1 MPQTLKVVF
10 ATHGFDPGDSK
21 RPDFRNVIEGKASSG
36 GKQSYAKPDSAAP
49 LHKSLKGCWGA
60 LEVIPKR
67 LKWRQRPKHIGLLR
81 LSLPLAESRFIP
93 DNAIIHES
101 AVRRREQ
108 VAAYCPVDWLA
119 HFAVEHD
126 VPQRGY
132 RRRRRPQ
139 TEG

>member
-67 LKWRQRPKHIGLLR
+67 LKWRRWPKRFGLLG
-81 LSLPLAESRFIP
+81 LYFPLAEPRFIP
-93 DNAIIHES
+93 DSAIIHQS
-101 AVRRREQ
+101 ALRRLEK
-108 VAAYCPVDWLA
+108 VASYRPVNWPA
-119 HFAVEHD
+119 HFEVEPD
-126 VPQRGY
+126 TPQPTDQLGCRSL
-132 RRRRRPQ
+132 
-139 TEG
+139 